1 MDSEKDKLQ
10 YQIVITLD
18 QDRYQGIV
26 EICSNNN
33 TKQSKNITP
42 KEYTLILI
50 DSAIGKETK

>member
-18 QDRYQGIV
+18 QDRYQGIL
-26 EICSNNN
+26 EICSNYN

-42 KEYTLILI
+42 KEYILILI